1 MIAKAA
7 RLCSLLLGAAE
18 QPLSSIVHS
27 PFEFNSCLD
36 DRLGLIS
43 LENLE
48 SILSSP
54 SDLSSRFRD
63 RLSLHA
69 VEPPLFDV
77 QVLPKLTLQLNTLPA
92 LWNLVEF
99 ESSTQISEFNK
110 ANTPASSEYFD
121 HNRPP
126 NEPPNWEYFQ
136 RSRRFVA
143 CKNSI
148 KLIAGRVFGA
158 DQESQII
165 RVKLQERRLRRRRQQ
180 RSVVASEQLLPM
192 GVVRFSTP
200 RGCVV
205 ILLCFAFPLF
215 SIYYCSVSSL

>member
-1 MIAKAA
+1 MIAKAV

-18 QPLSSIVHS
+18 QPLSWIAHS
-27 PFEFNSCLD
+27 PFDFNS
-36 DRLGLIS
+36 
-43 LENLE
+43 NLE
-48 SILSSP
+48 DHLGFLSYEKFKSILSSP
-54 SDLSSRFRD
+54 SDLSSKLRD

-143 CKNSI
+143 CENSI
-148 KLIAGRVFGA
+148 KLIVGRVLGA
-158 DQESQII
+158 C
-165 RVKLQERRLRRRRQQ
+165 
-180 RSVVASEQLLPM
+180 
-192 GVVRFSTP
+192 ST
-200 RGCVV
+200 
-205 ILLCFAFPLF
+205 FPLA
-215 SIYYCSVSSL
+215 S